1 MKVQFSTHKENS
13 LTYSREN
20 NRIPCEKIK
29 FYFNTAK
36 PVSVP
41 VRFCKRNLRKD
52 DCTIKLRIW
61 KALVGSADAEKYP
74 LPKIW
79 CRFRHYQ
86 CEKSH
91 WSYVAINRS
100 RLVMYNGLNSFPKKH
115 SLLLSSLL
123 IGNTGYL

>member
-1 MKVQFSTHKENS
+1 MLMRVSKDKKRLMKVQFSNHRENS

-52 DCTIKLRIW
+52 DCTIKLRI
-61 KALVGSADAEKYP
+61 
-74 LPKIW
+74 
-79 CRFRHYQ
+79 
-86 CEKSH
+86 
-91 WSYVAINRS
+91 
-100 RLVMYNGLNSFPKKH
+100 
-115 SLLLSSLL
+115 
-123 IGNTGYL
+123 